1 MKEIKLKIEGMHCT
15 GCSNRLEKVLNNIE
29 GVTSAQVNFDE
40 KSAIVNFDEGKVTI
54 EKIKENIEDAGF
66 SAEEI

>member
-1 MKEIKLKIEGMHCT
+1 MKEIELKIEGMHCT

-29 GVTSAQVNFDE
+29 GVTSAQVNFHE

-66 SAEEI
+66 TAEEI